1 MEQYYTDNVKER
13 NLRKLYWLSL
23 VCLPVCSG
31 LLPLIPKIIYVQI
44 LCAAFSLFYI
54 IRDTIKFWKW
64 AKKEENE
71 LNEKIKQINKKN
83 IFLKGLVEDEK
94 T

>member
-1 MEQYYTDNVKER
+1 M
-13 NLRKLYWLSL
+13 
-23 VCLPVCSG
+23 
-31 LLPLIPKIIYVQI
+31 
-44 LCAAFSLFYI
+44 LCASFSLFYI

-83 IFLKGLVEDEK
+83 IFLKGLVENEK